1 MNRVIP
7 DWKILNDLKQPLTN
21 GERFL
26 IEFLDKNLQQDRGFV
41 YDHNKSRNE
50 NLSNYK
56 GWLIFVQPFLNG
68 SRPDIILLHPFVGC
82 QIIEVK
88 DWDLLHYSFEKDDF
102 GKYEFCVSDRNGTYA
117 IKSPIKQVEH
127 YKEKLSG
134 QLIPQLGEE
143 FDNDKRKY
151 GLFKT
156 SIYFHNAST
165 NSCHSLFEHLNLNY
179 KVFPILGRDS
189 LNSNNLRQIV
199 PDSYLTQSYYW
210 KREWNHEILFW
221 LNPPFHSLE
230 QTIKLDLNKYQQLF
244 SEPTSGHYRVRGVA
258 GSGKTQ
264 VLAYRAAKLASQGKT
279 VLILSFNITLWH
291 YIRDMVQRSPFE
303 FNWKSFTFGHF
314 HGFCKDILNEFGEK
328 WPKESGDGEST
339 FREIVPNKVLEV
351 IKRGYYE
358 KYDAIYID
366 EGQDYHVE
374 WYTMLQSFLKER
386 DELVVVCDKKQNI
399 YGRNMDWLDKRRKGV
414 EKFGDWIELK
424 TVVRMPEGVAE
435 ITKRFSEEFDLNQ
448 DVRVENIQRPDLFN
462 QYVEHTI
469 WENIEESEWLSK
481 IDSSY
486 ELIKKNATSN
496 HVSDTVILLP
506 NKEYGIECVKHFTEN
521 KGLKVN
527 HVFENEEES
536 RYHRHKKAFWMGDSR
551 IKMSTIH
558 SFKGWEV
565 LNVIMLIPSN
575 YYGST
580 ELFDKQVYVA
590 MTRTRQNLIVLNAN
604 ERFKK
609 FGEQLPKRWI

>member
-7 DWKILNDLKQPLTN
+7 DWKTLNDLKQPLTN

-26 IEFLDKNLQQDRGFV
+26 IEFLEKNLQQDRGFV

-117 IKSPIKQVEH
+117 IESPIKQVEH

-151 GLFKT
+151 GLLKT

-179 KVFPILGRDS
+179 KVFPIFGRDS

-244 SEPTSGHYRVRGVA
+244 SEPTSGHFRVRGVA

-303 FNWKSFTFGHF
+303 FNWKSFTFGYF
-314 HGFCKDILNEFGEK
+314 HGFCRDILNEFGEK
-328 WPKESGDGEST
+328 WPKEAGDGEST

-374 WYTMLQSFLKER
+374 WYTMLQSFLKQR

-435 ITKRFSEEFDLNQ
+435 ITRRFSEEFDLNQ